1 MRRDLKALLADR
13 LKPDELKLLY
23 KSYDI
28 VGEIAI
34 IRFPKGLQK
43 RRQTIAEAIMHTHKH
58 IKTVLCQAGPVSG
71 DLRLRKLEWVA
82 GERKTETTHR
92 EHGCVFKV
100 DLERCYF
107 SPRLSYDR
115 ARVSKQVQPNEVVV
129 NMFAG
134 VGCYSILMAKHSEAE
149 KIYSI
154 DINPVAIEYMQENI
168 RLNRVEGRVVP
179 ILGDAK
185 KVVEERLR
193 NAANRVL
200 MPLPEK
206 AYEYLDCAVSA
217 LKPVAGWIH
226 YYDFEHAKKHENP
239 IAKVKAKVYG
249 KLQKLSVDFEVP
261 FSRVVRTTGPNWYQV
276 VIDVQVKS
284 CLKT

>member
-1 MRRDLKALLADR
+1 MRGDLKALLADR

-34 IRFPKGLQK
+34 IRFPKVLQK
-43 RRQTIAEAIMHTHKH
+43 RRRIIAEAIMEIQKH
-58 IKTVLCQAGPVSG
+58 IKTVLCQVGPVSR
-71 DLRLRKLEWVA
+71 DLRLRKLKWIA
-82 GERKTETTHR
+82 GERKTETTYR

-107 SPRLSYDR
+107 SPRLSYER
-115 ARVSKQVQPNEVVV
+115 MRISKHVQPNEVIV
-129 NMFAG
+129 NMFSG
-134 VGCYSILMAKHSEAE
+134 VGCYSILIAKHSEAE

-154 DINPVAIEYMQENI
+154 DINSVAIEYMRENI

-185 KVVEERLR
+185 RVIEKKLR
-193 NAANRVL
+193 NASNRVL

-206 AYEYLDCAVSA
+206 AYEYLDCAVLT

-226 YYDFEHAKKHENP
+226 CYAFEHAKKHENP
-239 IAKVKAKVYG
+239 IEKVKAKVYA
-249 KLQKLSVDFEVP
+249 KLQKLSVGFEVP
-261 FSRVVRTTGPNWYQV
+261 FGRVVRTIGPNWYQV
-276 VIDVQVKS
+276 VVDIMVKKS
-284 CLKT
+284 F